1 MSSAKGDSSFRVSN
15 AEIRDAACKHLGE
28 NVSTVTVDTA
38 LRVFE
43 DLGLIEV
50 DWRSGRLISVKHGD
64 IKDLH
69 EAIIYAES
77 VRDRR
82 AYEDFFSWALA
93 AGSDEI
99 ESMIA
104 RPLLPTLAETA

>member
-1 MSSAKGDSSFRVSN
+1 MSSAKGESSFRVSN

-38 LRVFE
+38 LRVRGSWV
-43 DLGLIEV
+43 DRGGL
-50 DWRSGRLISVKHGD
+50 RSGRLISVKHGD

-69 EAIIYAES
+69 EAIIYSES